1 MSDTNIEQ
9 RITDA
14 VAENTGTGPRIT
26 EERVEG
32 IIVGEQ
38 YAQFHDT
45 TTVCVLQLVN
55 GYTVV
60 GSSACAAPE
69 NYDQEVG
76 RRLARL
82 DAKNKVWALE
92 GYLLKQ
98 WLMLEAMVVAE
109 PEPSRI
115 LVPSL

>member
-9 RITDA
+9 RITNA
-14 VAENTGTGPRIT
+14 VAENIGTGPRIT

-38 YAQFHDT
+38 YACFHDT

-55 GYTVV
+55 GFTVV
-60 GSSACAAPE
+60 GSSACVAPE
-69 NYDQEVG
+69 NYDERYG
-76 RRLARL
+76 RELARI
-82 DAKNKVWALE
+82 DAKNKIWQLE

-98 WLMLEAMVVAE
+98 WLMLEDMFVAE